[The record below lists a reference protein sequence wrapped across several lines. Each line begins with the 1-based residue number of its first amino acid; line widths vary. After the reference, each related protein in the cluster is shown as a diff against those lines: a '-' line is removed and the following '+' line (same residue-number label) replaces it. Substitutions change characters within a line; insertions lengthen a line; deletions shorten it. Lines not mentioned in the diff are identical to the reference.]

1 MSHYTVCV
9 ITKDG
14 DYGKALEPFDENLEV
29 EPYIEKTK
37 EQIIARRLY
46 CGSRLSYLRG
56 WNEKY
61 WRNFCFANCINS
73 DNIDADICTN

>member
-56 WNEKY
+56 
-61 WRNFCFANCINS
+61 
-73 DNIDADICTN
+73 

>member
-14 DYGKALEPFDENLEV
+14 NYEKALEPFDENLEV

-37 EQIIARRLY
+37 EQIIQQVKNQKA
-46 CGSRLSYLRG
+46 S
-56 WNEKY
+56 WNEEDSYYKEY
-61 WRNFCFANCINS
+61 FGKWKEL
-73 DNIDADICTN
+73 